1 MWKYVAKRFLLMIP
15 TLFGVAVFIFFLMR
29 IVPGDIV
36 ELRFSGESSY
46 ASKEN
51 LAAERARFGLD
62 KPLWQQFATWMW
74 GLVQLD
80 FGTSMWTGAPIL
92 EEIKL
97 RFALS
102 LQLAIMAT
110 TLSINLF
117 SNGLRDVLDPR
128 LQRR

>member
-62 KPLWQQFATWMW
+62 KPLWQQFGTWMK
-74 GLVQLD
+74 
-80 FGTSMWTGAPIL
+80 FGS
-92 EEIKL
+92 
-97 RFALS
+97 
-102 LQLAIMAT
+102 
-110 TLSINLF
+110 
-117 SNGLRDVLDPR
+117 VLCAYGT
-128 LQRR
+128 